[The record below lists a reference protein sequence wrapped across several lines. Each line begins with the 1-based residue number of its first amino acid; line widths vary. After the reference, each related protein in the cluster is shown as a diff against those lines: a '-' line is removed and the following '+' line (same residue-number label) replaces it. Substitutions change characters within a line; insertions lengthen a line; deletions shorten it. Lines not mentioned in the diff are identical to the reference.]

1 MEAGKQRYDMDE
13 RQMEVEAVEA
23 SVKRMKDFTSP
34 EDLYTELIQS
44 IRKYHP
50 STDISMIEKAYR
62 VASEAHKE
70 QKRKSGGALYYPS
83 LMCGDHSGRSGTG

>member
-34 EDLYTELIQS
+34 EDLYTELIQ
-44 IRKYHP
+44 RC
-50 STDISMIEKAYR
+50 
-62 VASEAHKE
+62 V
-70 QKRKSGGALYYPS
+70 
-83 LMCGDHSGRSGTG
+83 